1 MKPGNNHSASAC
13 NETKE
18 IKKVP
23 RSIDEYTKSTLKHQ
37 IRAQLIL
44 RMIWKRQWKYLVR
57 P

>member
-1 MKPGNNHSASAC
+1 MKPGNNHSASAY

-37 IRAQLIL
+37 IRA
-44 RMIWKRQWKYLVR
+44 
-57 P
+57 